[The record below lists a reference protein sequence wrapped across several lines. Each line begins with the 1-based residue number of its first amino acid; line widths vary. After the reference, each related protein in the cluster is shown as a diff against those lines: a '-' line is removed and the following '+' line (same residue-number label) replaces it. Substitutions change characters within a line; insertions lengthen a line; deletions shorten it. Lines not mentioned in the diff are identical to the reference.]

1 MQKKLELLQ
10 RIAKELNHEK
20 IEWGLGGSLLLFV
33 RGITDQFGDIDLL
46 VKDSEVLRV
55 NRLLNKMGMLVPK
68 EEDPIYHTKG
78 FFQFE
83 IDGVI
88 VQVMSNLTVKYED
101 KLYTVPFDEFSIDKW
116 EPFGQ
121 EKLPLM
127 YLEDWY
133 VIYQLI
139 QRTPKVE
146 LLEEHFK
153 KVKFSKSRKQALLEW
168 SLPADIRET
177 LREIKKA

>member
-10 RIAKELNHEK
+10 RIAKELNREK

-33 RGITDQFGDIDLL
+33 RGIVDQFGDIDLI
-46 VKDSEVLRV
+46 VKESDVLRV
-55 NRLLNKMGMLVPK
+55 NRLLNKMGILVPK
-68 EEDPIYHTKG
+68 EEDPIYHSKG
-78 FFQFE
+78 FFQFD

-88 VQVMSNLTVKYED
+88 VQVMSNLTVKYDD
-101 KLYTVPFDEFSIDKW
+101 KLYTVPFDEHSIDKW

-139 QRTPKVE
+139 RRTEKIE
-146 LLEEHFK
+146 RLREHFG
-153 KVKFSKSRKQALLEW
+153 KVSFSKSRQMTLLDW
-168 SLPADIRET
+168 NMPADIRDN
-177 LREIKKA
+177 IKTIRKA

>member
-10 RIAKELNHEK
+10 RIAKELNREK

-33 RGITDQFGDIDLL
+33 RGITDHFGDIDII
-46 VKDSEVLRV
+46 VKDSDVLRV
-55 NRLLNKMGMLVPK
+55 NRLLNKMGLLVPK

-78 FFQFE
+78 FFNFDIE
-83 IDGVI
+83 GVL
-88 VQVMSNLTVKYED
+88 VQVMSNLTVKYAE
-101 KLYTVPFDEFSIDKW
+101 KLYTVPFDESSIDKW

-139 QRTPKVE
+139 ERTAKVE

-153 KVKFSKSRKQALLEW
+153 KTKFSKSRK
-168 SLPADIRET
+168 IH
-177 LREIKKA
+177 LREWNMPATIKDKIENMKV